1 MRNGRL
7 TAAAAPAA
15 LNALTLHCT
24 LRPRSARVTAR
35 VRPLAPLLLLP
46 FTSQR

>member
-7 TAAAAPAA
+7 AALAAPAA
-15 LNALTLHCT
+15 LDAVTLHCT

-35 VRPLAPLLLLP
+35 VRPVAPLLRLP
-46 FTSQR
+46 FTSQP